1 MRFGLQARFMALLV
15 LAALIAIAAA
25 FVFRYQMHV
34 RDQVVA
40 EAVQG
45 LLDRSH
51 AAQAVNDQ
59 EQTSIAAR
67 IEAAD
72 HRYAIELT
80 LTLLVLG
87 LLLAGVAALV
97 SQALLQ
103 PIARLADVARR
114 IEAGEDIAALPDSQ
128 REDEIGDLAC
138 AFGTLG
144 DALAAMRRR
153 MDHDAAPAQPSQQ
166 QAQPPPPP
174 QSLPPPQ
181 RGVVRAPSPV
191 AGGTMVMCRPIVAA
205 APEPIAPAK
214 PVPRD
219 REETP
224 ALPTPAPPAPTAPK
238 LSRREAE
245 RMARLE
251 DDLREAWQRDEMSVV
266 YQPIHSLADGSMRGA
281 EALLRWQHR
290 LEGTIAP
297 GEFIPIAER
306 SDLIVALGRHVLVQ
320 ACSDASLWPSGGTPE
335 TTPFLSVNVSS
346 RQLRDP
352 QLFEAVVDA
361 LRRSG
366 MAASRLHLEMPVSAL
381 RDDDHAIEAMIEQL
395 RGLGVQIWLDA
406 TAADATDQNH
416 WLKSPVD
423 GVKVGRSRIAG
434 KADHAAG
441 EASIVATARALRIV
455 AVVVGVEELA
465 QLNVLREQGCE
476 LAQGYV
482 LCKPV
487 GTAEI
492 GRRLL
497 A

>member
-1 MRFGLQARFMALLV
+1 MRFGLQARFIAILV
-15 LAALIAIAAA
+15 LASLIAIAAA
-25 FVFRYQMHV
+25 FVLRQQMQA
-34 RDQVVA
+34 REQAVA
-40 EAVQG
+40 VAVQE
-45 LLDRSH
+45 LVDRTN
-51 AAQAVNDQ
+51 APLPGTEPQPGAI
-59 EQTSIAAR
+59 TAR
-67 IEAAD
+67 IQAAD

-87 LLLAGVAALV
+87 LLLAGVAVLV

-103 PIARLADVARR
+103 PIARLADVARK
-114 IEAGEDIAALPDSQ
+114 IEAGEDIAQLPDSQ

-153 MDHDAAPAQPSQQ
+153 MDHDAAPAQSLPV
-166 QAQPPPPP
+166 PPPP
-174 QSLPPPQ
+174 QPQ
-181 RGVVRAPSPV
+181 PQPQPQQRVLVQPGPPV
-191 AGGTMVMCRPIVAA
+191 AGGTMVMSRPVAVV
-205 APEPIAPAK
+205 APEQIAPANPAAADHAEK
-214 PVPRD
+214 PWVPG
-219 REETP
+219 P
-224 ALPTPAPPAPTAPK
+224 AAPPPAPPK

-297 GEFIPIAER
+297 GEFIPLAER

-335 TTPFLSVNVSS
+335 STPFLSVNVAP

-406 TAADATDQNH
+406 TGADASDHDH

-434 KADHAAG
+434 KAEHAAG